1 MVGNTEDADV
11 THRGI
16 IAGKSA
22 SVQ

>member
-16 IAGKSA
+16 ITGKSA